1 MKVKVTQLCL
11 PLWEPM
17 DYIQST
23 DFSRP
28 EYWSGPAPGGIC
40 PTQGSNPG
48 LPHWRRIPY
57 QLSHKGSP
65 RILGWVAYPFSSW
78 SSWPRNQMN
87 QSSLCCRQILYQ
99 LGYQGRSWYWQYLT
113 KFKINIILRSRNSSF
128 WNFSLFCTY
137 PVYCRRLYVQIHSW
151 QHTLAAKA

>member
-11 PLWEPM
+11 PLCEPM

-99 LGYQGRSWYWQYLT
+99 LSYQGRSWYWQYLT
-113 KFKINIILRSRNSSF
+113 KFKINIIL
-128 WNFSLFCTY
+128 WDPEI
-137 PVYCRRLYVQIHSW
+137 PVSGISVYSAL
-151 QHTLAAKA
+151 TLSTAGDCMYKFILGSIL